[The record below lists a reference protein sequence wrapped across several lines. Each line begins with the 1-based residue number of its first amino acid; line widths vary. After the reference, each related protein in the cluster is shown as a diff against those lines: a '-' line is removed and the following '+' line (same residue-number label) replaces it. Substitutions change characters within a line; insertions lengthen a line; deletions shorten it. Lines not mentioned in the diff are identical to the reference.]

1 MADITLE
8 LNRAEAAFAKPTLG
22 LLNRLEAPLVV
33 AIFRATFSRDAT
45 QVPATAFHAHVQT
58 LFEVLGASGRDA
70 PDPSE
75 ARQMCRLW
83 VRRKWLILDSRE
95 DGEEFYALTSQ
106 AQDAIDF
113 VQNLGSER
121 ALLSESRIRTILDVA
136 RSSAMDANPDPEER
150 LQRLNKKIIELT
162 AERDRIA
169 NGGVVEMAS
178 DDRMMEAFKNLVDLL
193 NDLPTDFKRV
203 EELVVSMHR
212 KIIGDFRTDERPKGE
227 VVGDYIRRS
236 RDVLNHSLEGRA
248 YQGAL
253 DLLAREELLA
263 DLRQDIETILAHSF
277 ARVLSR
283 TDRERVTALA
293 GLLMRGVDTIQNQQR
308 HLSATLRTNLAQK
321 EALRSRELD
330 ALLGE
335 LKQQLAER
343 IERSGVRTR
352 TELSLTPAKL
362 EVATLRERQYDPA
375 HHSPPP
381 PPEDIGQDSGSLS
394 AEEVREQGGPSFAR
408 LREALRDGLG
418 DDGDSVTAA
427 EVFNRLPA
435 ADRRPVEVLGV
446 LHVAGGALTRSDS
459 EDVYETVR
467 SDGSTVYYRAPH
479 LTFTTEERSALAEA
493 EETQ

>member
-1 MADITLE
+1 MADIILE
-8 LNRAEAAFAKPTLG
+8 LNRAETAFAKPTLG
-22 LLNRLEAPLVV
+22 LLNRVEAPLVV

-58 LFEVLGASGRDA
+58 LFEVLGASGRNA

-75 ARQMCRLW
+75 SRQMCRLW
-83 VRRKWLILDSRE
+83 VRRKWLILDSRD
-95 DGEEFYALTSQ
+95 DGEEYYALTSH

-113 VQNLGSER
+113 VQNLGGDR

-150 LQRLNKKIIELT
+150 LQCLSRQIIELT

-169 NGGVVEMAS
+169 HGGVVEAVS
-178 DDRMMEAFKNLVDLL
+178 DDRMMEAFKNLLDLL

-203 EELVVSMHR
+203 EELVVTMHR

-227 VVGDYIRRS
+227 VLGDYIRRS

-253 DLLAREELLA
+253 HLLAREELLA
-263 DLRQDIETILAHSF
+263 DLRHDIETILGHPF
-277 ARVLSR
+277 ALALSR

-293 GLLMRGVDTIQNQQR
+293 GLLMRGVEAVQDQQR
-308 HLSATLRTNLAQK
+308 HLSVTLRTNLAQK

-352 TELSLTPAKL
+352 TEVALTPAKL
-362 EVATLRERQYDPA
+362 EVATLRERHYDPA
-375 HHSPPP
+375 DNAPPP
-381 PPEDIGQDSGSLS
+381 PPEDIGQGSASLS
-394 AEEVREQGGPSFAR
+394 AEEVRQQGGPSFAR
-408 LREALRDGLG
+408 LREALLEELAEDHCL
-418 DDGDSVTAA
+418 TAA

-435 ADRRPVEVLGV
+435 ADRRPVEVLGI
-446 LHVAGGALTRSDS
+446 LHVAGGSLARSDR
-459 EDVYETVR
+459 EDVYESVR
-467 SDGSTVYYRAPH
+467 SDGSTVFYSAPH

-493 EETQ
+493 EEAQ